1 MGEGRLWHQ
10 SLAIFF
16 IMLAITFTGAAC
28 HRHEQAMV
36 SEPLEGVLC
45 PNIQPRQ
52 RRSKFFCSPDNKTP
66 GVELALSGCWWGKL
80 VA

>member
-1 MGEGRLWHQ
+1 MGEGQ
-10 SLAIFF
+10 ALASKSRHILHYAGDHF
-16 IMLAITFTGAAC
+16 